1 MLCCIFRYLLR
12 FISLLI
18 SIIITF
24 SSTFGDNA
32 ARLELD
38 IAEQAER
45 ISQLEQAYLNGEI
58 PPVDESSFFDGN
70 LSTELEAG
78 VKFNELAFIGTHNS
92 YQKQSVPSM
101 RKLYSLLSE
110 LTFGMVKATGGD
122 FESQTLT
129 QQFNCGIRNVELDI
143 ETFERDG
150 ELSFT
155 CMHNPTFD
163 MGTTCYDL
171 ELALKEIV
179 LWSDNNPDHLP
190 ITVIIEPKRIFL
202 PIENMEFFN
211 MDYVA
216 VLENMLRENLGD
228 KLFTPSD
235 MLRGYASFGE
245 MRAADDWCEVKDM
258 LGKVVILLHDT
269 GVTEDYI
276 ALDPSIRSQVMFPML
291 RPNDA
296 ERDCASFLIIN
307 DPKEVIKCKVDILD
321 SKKLIARTR
330 SDEFNKISEERRE
343 TAIYSGAQLISTDY
357 PPRDDL
363 ASDAYAVTFENEKTV
378 SKVK

>member
-1 MLCCIFRYLLR
+1 MIRYILRYIFR
-12 FISLLI
+12 FIPLLI

-24 SSTFGDNA
+24 SSTFSDGSVQ
-32 ARLELD
+32 LEID
-38 IAEQAER
+38 IAEQSER
-45 ISQLEQAYLNGEI
+45 MAQLEQAYLNGEI
-58 PPVDESSFFDGN
+58 ESVDEAAFFDGD
-70 LSTELEAG
+70 LGAELEAG
-78 VKFNELAFIGTHNS
+78 IKFNEIAFIGTHNS
-92 YQKQSVPSM
+92 YQKPSSPAM
-101 RKLYSLLSE
+101 RKLYGQLSD
-110 LTFGMVKATGGD
+110 LTFGAVKANTGD
-122 FESQTLT
+122 FENQTLT
-129 QQFNCGIRNVELDI
+129 QQFNCGIRNIEMDI
-143 ETFERDG
+143 ETIVKDG
-150 ELSFT
+150 EVSFT

-163 MGTTCYDL
+163 MGTNSYDF

-211 MDYVA
+211 MDYVG
-216 VLENMLRENLGD
+216 VLDNMLREILGD

-235 MLRGYASFGE
+235 MLRDYASFGE
-245 MRAADDWCEVKDM
+245 MRAADDWCKVKDM
-258 LGKVVILLHDT
+258 LGKVLILLHDT

-276 ALDPSIRSQVMFPML
+276 DLDPSIKTQAMFPML

-296 ERDCASFLIIN
+296 DRDCASFLIIN
-307 DPKEVIKCKVDILD
+307 SPKEVAECKADILD

-330 SDEFNKISEERRE
+330 SDEFNNITEELRE
-343 TAIYSGAQLISTDY
+343 TAISSGAQIISTDY

-363 ASDAYAVTFENEKTV
+363 APGGYAVTFGNGKTV